1 MHEQSIKDVHKEP
14 FLTVPTRSLPH
25 KHESYFQSKQF
36 MPFES
41 VAVGFLSE
49 GDPYEATSFEVLRA
63 KWMLDALKL
72 FGDFKTS

>member
-1 MHEQSIKDVHKEP
+1 
-14 FLTVPTRSLPH
+14 
-25 KHESYFQSKQF
+25 

-63 KWMLDALKL
+63 KWILDALKL
-72 FGDFKTS
+72 FGDFKSS